1 MIPKTVTAAL
11 LLSVFVG
18 LLVVAAC
25 LAWGG
30 PSRPPPMPAMVEA
43 FRLVK
48 LDGLPS
54 LTTYSASDGTA
65 LAYREYLPPGA
76 PKGSVTLIHGSSASG
91 GSLHPLASALSAAG
105 YLVFTLDMRGHG
117 ASGTRGHIDYIG
129 QLDDDLAAFVKAVRP
144 PPPSTLVGFS
154 SGGGFVLRIA
164 GGSRQDL
171 FDSYL
176 LLSPFLSQDA
186 PNQRPASGGW
196 VNVGIPRIVALSV
209 LNALG
214 VTAFNWLPVTAFALD
229 DQASALLTPAYDFT
243 LATNFRPRPDFAADI
258 RNTRGPLAVL
268 AGSADEA
275 FDTRTLGGIFGA
287 SGQEGRTVRLLP
299 RVGHASLILDPRA
312 LAAAVGAVDKLQRK
326 PTSSHL

>member
-1 MIPKTVTAAL
+1 MIPRTVTAAL
-11 LLSVFVG
+11 LFGMTAG
-18 LLVVAAC
+18 LLVLAAC

-30 PSRPPPMPAMVEA
+30 PTRPPPLPGMVEA
-43 FRLVK
+43 FRSIK
-48 LDGLPS
+48 LNGLPT
-54 LTTYSASDGTA
+54 LTTYSASDGTK

-91 GSLHPLASALSAAG
+91 VSMHPLATALSAAG

-117 ASGTRGHIDYIG
+117 ASGVKGHIDYIG

-164 GGSRQDL
+164 GSSQQDL
-171 FDSYL
+171 FGSYL

-196 VNVGIPRIVALSV
+196 VHVGIPRIVALSV

-229 DQASALLTPAYDFT
+229 DQASALLTQSYDFT

-258 RNTRGPLAVL
+258 RNSRGPLAVL
-268 AGSADEA
+268 AGTADEA
-275 FDTRTLGGIFGA
+275 FDTRTLGGIFGS
-287 SGQEGRTVRLLP
+287 SGEQGWPVHRMHGI
-299 RVGHASLILDPRA
+299 GHASLILDPLA
-312 LAAAVGAVDKLQRK
+312 LAAAVEAVDILQRTPK
-326 PTSSHL
+326 PLRL